1 MDIILTAFDTLIILL
16 YITLIAFI
24 TPILMKVLQKKN
36 YDIFFQLIPVF
47 ILTFITSLAI
57 FLGTGGFE
65 ESLLFFQM
73 TTIISLVLIG
83 ILLFVTLAMKKLWH
97 QQYEK
102 MLDWIVTFKTERSF
116 SLK

>member
-1 MDIILTAFDTLIILL
+1 MDIILFAFNALIILL

-24 TPILMKVLQKKN
+24 TPIIMKVLQKRN
-36 YDIFFQLIPVF
+36 YDIFFQLIPVLVF
-47 ILTFITSLAI
+47 TFITSLVVFI
-57 FLGTGGFE
+57 GTGGFE
-65 ESLLFFQM
+65 ESLLFFRL
-73 TTIISLVLIG
+73 TTVVSLIMIG